1 MAIVILV
8 AVSVL
13 FSGCSSPTDQ
23 RISPVTAPFGGT
35 ATPSY
40 GGTAGGTPAPS
51 GNGVSASLP
60 YGVTLTVPAD
70 WTRKD
75 VMADGVRDYGAA
87 TLNIADFYSPY
98 AIPGDWSSYVALSID
113 VDRNPGTD
121 FEGYFNNA
129 TVAVQK
135 TYEAHTHVEIHSY
148 FRKISGYKSYE
159 LDLLTGQVKSMYIF
173 TSTEN
178 GMYIFTFK
186 VPNKPLAVQAFNSA
200 VVDICQS
207 VRINPPVV
215 EVTPHR

>member
-1 MAIVILV
+1 MAVIVLV

-13 FSGCSSPTDQ
+13 FCGCSSPTDQ
-23 RISPVTAPFGGT
+23 RMPAVTQAP
-35 ATPSY
+35 
-40 GGTAGGTPAPS
+40 GGTPTQGSGGTPGSTAAPS
-51 GNGVSASLP
+51 GTGVSASLP

-75 VMADGVRDYGAA
+75 VMADGVRDYGTS
-87 TLNIADFYSPY
+87 TLNIANFYSPY
-98 AIPGDWSSYVALSID
+98 AIPGDWSSYIALSVD

-148 FRKISGYKSYE
+148 SLKISGYKSYE
-159 LDLLTGQVKSMYIF
+159 LDFQTEQVKGTYIF

-178 GMYIFTFK
+178 GMYIFSFK
-186 VPNKPLAVQAFNSA
+186 VPNKPRAVQAFQSA
-200 VVDICQS
+200 VVDIYQS
-207 VRINPPVV
+207 IRINPPVV